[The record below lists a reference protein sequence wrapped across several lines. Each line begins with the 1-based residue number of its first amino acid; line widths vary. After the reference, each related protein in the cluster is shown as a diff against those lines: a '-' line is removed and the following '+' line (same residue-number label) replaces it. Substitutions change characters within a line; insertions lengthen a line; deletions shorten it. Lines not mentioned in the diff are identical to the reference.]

1 MDIENLTPEQIQLI
15 LASGED
21 DPAYAESDNKQR
33 IANAMRQ
40 KAMNPAQGRMLG
52 QVYVGATPLE
62 HMANAYSGYKGNQ
75 MQGEADTMRRGA
87 HGRSVQ
93 GRGAYGQALAAA
105 MRKKVAA
112 PQTPAVS
119 MPIPGDDIGEGVP
132 LGGM

>member
-21 DPAYAESDNKQR
+21 DPAYAESDNKER

-40 KAMNPAQGRMLG
+40 KAMNPARGGMVG
-52 QVYVGATPLE
+52 QVFVGATPLE
-62 HMANAYSGYKGNQ
+62 HMANAYGGYKGNQ

-87 HGRSVQ
+87 HDRSVQ

-105 MRKKVAA
+105 MRKKAAA
-112 PQTPAVS
+112 PQTPPTSYA
-119 MPIPGDDIGEGVP
+119 IPGDDIGPGVP
-132 LGGM
+132 LGGV